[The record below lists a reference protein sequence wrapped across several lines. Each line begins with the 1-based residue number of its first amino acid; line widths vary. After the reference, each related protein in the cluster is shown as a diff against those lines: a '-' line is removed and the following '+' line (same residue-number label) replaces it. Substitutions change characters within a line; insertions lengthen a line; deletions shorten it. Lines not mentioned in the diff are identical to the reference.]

1 MRSFKRDNI
10 LNFSEVNE
18 ILQSGKELTLDL
30 MIGWSY
36 NPYMYLPHIPHQ
48 YRISI
53 FKHNK
58 VLPEF
63 KSHTI
68 M

>member
-1 MRSFKRDNI
+1 MSPFQRKNI
-10 LNFSEVNE
+10 LNFSQVNE
-18 ILQSGKELTLDL
+18 KLQSGKELTLNL

-36 NPYMYLPHIPHQ
+36 NPYLPHFSHQ
-48 YRISI
+48 LFISI
-53 FKHNK
+53 FKHAK

-63 KSHTI
+63 NSHTI